1 MNAKLDWF
9 DIQETAIA
17 EKRIIALTDVGAV
30 LILACNT
37 FYRQRYYW
45 QYQGEDV
52 DDSQW
57 DDIGHA
63 IGLMEHEIMSGLIGA
78 ILPHAMA
85 SLTGLNMLPCEGST
99 YNRTDWP
106 LLYAALDAEF
116 IIDAD
121 TFRVPDLRDKFP
133 LGAGDNFPLGTEG
146 GEEEV
151 TLTVTTMPSH
161 VHNNLPHDHNYLSAV
176 PATING
182 GLEAPAFAAI
192 SSLDSTFPTQIEI
205 TETGGDEPHNN
216 MPPFLAVRWAIVA
229 G

>member
-1 MNAKLDWF
+1 MNAKLDWL
-9 DIQETAIA
+9 DIQDTALD

-30 LILACNT
+30 LILACNV

-45 QYQGEDV
+45 QNDGEDV
-52 DDSQW
+52 TDSQW

-99 YNRTDWP
+99 YNREDWP
-106 LLYAALDAEF
+106 LLYAALDDEF

-133 LGAGDNFPLGTEG
+133 LGAGDNYPLGTEG
-146 GEEEV
+146 GAELV
-151 TLTVTTMPSH
+151 TLTIAEMPEH
-161 VHNNLPHDHNYLSAV
+161 LHDIAPHTHSELGAV
-176 PATING
+176 STIING
-182 GLEAPAFAAI
+182 GLEAPANAAQV
-192 SSLDSTFPTQIEI
+192 FPTQTGPEALETEI
-205 TETGGDEPHNN
+205 VGGGEPHDN

>member
-30 LILACNT
+30 LILACNA

-45 QYQGEDV
+45 QYQGEELTE
-52 DDSQW
+52 SQW
-57 DDIGHA
+57 DDVGHA

-99 YNRTDWP
+99 YNRADWP

-133 LGAGDNFPLGTEG
+133 LGAGDNYPLGTEG
-146 GEEEV
+146 GEETHV
-151 TLTVTTMPSH
+151 LTVTEMPSH
-161 VHNNLPHDHNYLSAV
+161 DHSSPPHAHSEIGAV
-176 PATING
+176 STIING
-182 GLEAPAFAAI
+182 GLEAPASAATPLPTTTGFETVTI
-192 SSLDSTFPTQIEI
+192 DS
-205 TETGGDEPHNN
+205 TGGDEAHNN
-216 MPPFLAVRWAIVA
+216 MPPFVAVRWAIVA